1 VTAAT
6 RRFLKFNGVG
16 VLGIAVQLLSVAVLT
31 AFGVPAVA
39 ATSSAVM
46 LTVLHNFFWHRHW
59 TWRDR
64 RLTSEPAALTF
75 ARFAAANGAV
85 SLIGGAG
92 VVWMLS
98 TSLHTNAVIANAAAI
113 AVCGLVNYAL
123 GDRVVFVARR

>member
-1 VTAAT
+1 VTATT

-16 VLGIAVQLLSVAVLT
+16 ALGIAVQLVSVAALT
-31 AFGVPAVA
+31 AFGVPVVA
-39 ATSSAVM
+39 ATASAVL

-64 RLTSEPAALTF
+64 RVTSEPAALTF
-75 ARFAAANGAV
+75 ARFAMANGAV
-85 SLIGGAG
+85 SLIGGAV

-98 TSLHTNAVIANAAAI
+98 SSLHTNAVIANAVAI
-113 AVCGLVNYAL
+113 AVCGLVNYTL